1 LPSPRVDLRRVYL
14 LSGFFVLVLFGLYL
28 FLPAHDTQLDPNI
41 NTNLQLPIDVELC
54 NSRITTR
61 QPYVSYRRHPH
72 RLALLIPFRERF
84 TELQQFLV
92 HLERFLNNQNVA
104 HTFYV
109 LNQVDNL
116 RFNRAAL
123 LNVGAIESDK
133 AETEG
138 ILVDYFSTHGEG
150 PSWNVQRFCLPR
162 TDYLALH
169 DVDLLPL
176 DPEIRYTW
184 PSGAGICHLI
194 PAQLHPRYY
203 WFKNYFGG
211 AVLITR
217 ANFLQINGLSNSFW
231 GWGSEDDEFRLRIL
245 RTGLNIST
253 PSNISSGVNA
263 FRSIHNEARHARDK
277 RTYYHPEVRRLLRTL
292 SGGLNS
298 VNYTVDTR
306 QLLTV
311 SGIPVIFLNVRLQCN
326 MSPEICGS
334 L

>member
-1 LPSPRVDLRRVYL
+1 MLSSLRVDLRRVSRL
-14 LSGFFVLVLFGLYL
+14 FGLFVLVLFGLYL
-28 FLPAHDTQLDPNI
+28 FLPAHDTQPDPDI
-41 NTNLQLPIDVELC
+41 STNLQLPFDVELC
-54 NSRITTR
+54 NRHVTTR
-61 QPYVSYRRHPH
+61 QPYVSHRRHPH

-92 HLERFLNNQNVA
+92 HLERFLNNQNVI
-104 HTFYV
+104 HTYYV

-123 LNVGAIESDK
+123 LNVGVVESNK

-138 ILVDYFSTHGEG
+138 ILLDYFSSHGKG
-150 PSWNVQRFCLPR
+150 LSWNVQRICLPR

-176 DPEIRYTW
+176 DPGISYTW
-184 PSGAGICHLI
+184 PSDAGIRHLI

-217 ANFLQINGLSNSFW
+217 ARFLQINGLSNSFW

-245 RTGLNIST
+245 R
-253 PSNISSGVNA
+253 SG
-263 FRSIHNEARHARDK
+263 
-277 RTYYHPEVRRLLRTL
+277 
-292 SGGLNS
+292 
-298 VNYTVDTR
+298 
-306 QLLTV
+306 
-311 SGIPVIFLNVRLQCN
+311 LNVRLFVTRLYCRIHTAVF
-326 MSPEICGS
+326 MRRRLTI
-334 L
+334 